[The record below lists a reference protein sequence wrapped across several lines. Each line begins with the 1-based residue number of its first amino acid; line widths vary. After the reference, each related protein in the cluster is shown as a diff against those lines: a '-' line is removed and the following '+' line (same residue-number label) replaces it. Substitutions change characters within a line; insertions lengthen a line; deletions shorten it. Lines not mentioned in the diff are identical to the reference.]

1 MISCP
6 LPWQVWFR
14 RGVNSHNPC
23 GSGWISMVGEMSM
36 ITVGL
41 NDQVRKEFL
50 SSPDHNMWTLG
61 STHCC
66 FVQVF
71 AISCEDRAVCFRQSV
86 TASELSGK
94 TWKAICVPRD
104 VDRSHSSASTNSL
117 QR

>member
-1 MISCP
+1 
-6 LPWQVWFR
+6 
-14 RGVNSHNPC
+14 
-23 GSGWISMVGEMSM
+23 MSM

-50 SSPDHNMWTLG
+50 TWFLRSEHVDIGLNPLLL
-61 STHCC
+61 
-66 FVQVF
+66 FQVF